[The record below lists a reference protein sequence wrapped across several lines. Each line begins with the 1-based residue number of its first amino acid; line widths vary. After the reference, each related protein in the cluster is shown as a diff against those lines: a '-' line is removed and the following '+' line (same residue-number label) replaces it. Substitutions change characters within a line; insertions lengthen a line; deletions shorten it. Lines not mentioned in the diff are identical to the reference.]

1 MSERRSISHEDY
13 LDELNEDLR
22 ALTFEVMHLNTLV
35 AYLADIVKPGLAQEL
50 RERMD
55 FIMQATVET
64 ARLQEGI
71 DD

>member
-64 ARLQEGI
+64 ARLEEGI